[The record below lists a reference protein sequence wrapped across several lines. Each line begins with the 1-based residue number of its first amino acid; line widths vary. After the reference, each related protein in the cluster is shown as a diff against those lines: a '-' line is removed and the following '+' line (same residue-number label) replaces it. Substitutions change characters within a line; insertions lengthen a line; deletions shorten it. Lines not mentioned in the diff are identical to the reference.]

1 MAMVSFEECP
11 QGVVSVSGTLLF
23 RGGLNMLLNGSVKRF
38 GVGVGCVEVEWAEC
52 IETDY
57 LRCLN

>member
-11 QGVVSVSGTLLF
+11 QGVVSVSGTVLF
-23 RGGLNMLLNGSVKRF
+23 RGWSEYAANGSVKRF

>member
-1 MAMVSFEECP
+1 WLWFPLKSVLK
-11 QGVVSVSGTLLF
+11 GLLVSVARCCF
-23 RGGLNMLLNGSVKRF
+23 EGGLNMLLNGSVKRF
-38 GVGVGCVEVEWAEC
+38 GVGVGCVEVEWAEY

>member
-1 MAMVSFEECP
+1 M
-11 QGVVSVSGTLLF
+11 SVARCCSE
-23 RGGLNMLLNGSVKRF
+23 GGLNMLLNGSVKRF

>member
-1 MAMVSFEECP
+1 MSVARCCFE
-11 QGVVSVSGTLLF
+11 
-23 RGGLNMLLNGSVKRF
+23 GGLNMLLNGSVKRV
-38 GVGVGCVEVEWAEC
+38 GVGVGCVEVEWAEY

>member
-1 MAMVSFEECP
+1 
-11 QGVVSVSGTLLF
+11 
-23 RGGLNMLLNGSVKRF
+23 MLLNGSVKRF
-38 GVGVGCVEVEWAEC
+38 GAGVGCVEVEWAEY

>member
-1 MAMVSFEECP
+1 MSVARCCFE
-11 QGVVSVSGTLLF
+11 
-23 RGGLNMLLNGSVKRF
+23 GGNGSVKRF